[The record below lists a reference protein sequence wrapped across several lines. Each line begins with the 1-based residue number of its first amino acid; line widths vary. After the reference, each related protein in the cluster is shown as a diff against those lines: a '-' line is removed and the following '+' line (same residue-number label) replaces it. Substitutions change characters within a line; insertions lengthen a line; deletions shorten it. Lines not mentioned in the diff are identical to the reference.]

1 MLNFRLTEKLHL
13 YYRFEL
19 LLIAKSMKPYA
30 QQHGNL
36 RINKVVFTG
45 NSMTKPNDLRFQEL
59 LTQKTAKIFIL
70 KKSSNKPLNSVENIK
85 CWKANEKV
93 KLLRVTARWVMMER
107 RWLLGWKE
115 IKNEKLKMKN

>member
-1 MLNFRLTEKLHL
+1 
-13 YYRFEL
+13 
-19 LLIAKSMKPYA
+19 MKPYA
-30 QQHGNL
+30 QQYGTSE
-36 RINKVVFTG
+36 KKTVSFTG
-45 NSMTKPNDLRFQEL
+45 NSMTKPNDLRFLEL
-59 LTQKTAKIFIL
+59 LLQKTAKIFIL
-70 KKSSNKPLNSVENIK
+70 KKSNNKPLNSVEIIK